1 MQCKVAE
8 IKVSLNVAQFVE
20 ENISQKVEVDN
31 LANGHSLKLFPN
43 FVTATVRLP
52 KDKYNLLKTDFLN
65 ITVDASELDE
75 NTKRLKVQINNLP
88 SFVKLERLYPQEVE
102 FLLIKD

>member
-1 MQCKVAE
+1 
-8 IKVSLNVAQFVE
+8 
-20 ENISQKVEVDN
+20 
-31 LANGHSLKLFPN
+31 LFPN
-43 FVTATVRLP
+43 EISATIRLP
-52 KDKYNLLKTDFLN
+52 KNKYNFLKTDFLN